1 MKKQEPTDTE
11 KLLEKFDNQL
21 LDLLT
26 AELRSVKYA
35 RTQAMTMWNY
45 NHPIAS

>member
-1 MKKQEPTDTE
+1 MKKQQPTATD
-11 KLLEKFDNQL
+11 KLLEKFDSQL

-35 RTQAMTMWNY
+35 RSQALNLWNY